1 MDRAGGG
8 KGRGGEGL
16 SPPVLPRLLCPI
28 LTLAPRAVSALP
40 APHPLAGGLS
50 ASLPERGA
58 PGDSGLPSLACALL
72 PSLPPL
78 PSAPR
83 PRPARAALLPPL
95 PLPGTGSLCAP
106 AAAAAALPDP
116 TLLLSRACAAAGIV
130 GREGRK
136 RGQGEGPTGVGRPFA
151 SPPSFPYTLH

>member
-95 PLPGTGSLCAP
+95 PGTGSLCAP
-106 AAAAAALPDP
+106 AAAAAALPDS